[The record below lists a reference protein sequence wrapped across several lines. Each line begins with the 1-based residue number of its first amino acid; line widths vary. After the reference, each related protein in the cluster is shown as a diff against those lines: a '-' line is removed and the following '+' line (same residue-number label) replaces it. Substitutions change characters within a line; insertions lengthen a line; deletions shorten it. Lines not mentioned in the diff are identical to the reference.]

1 MIDNEL
7 TQHIGKWLTHVGPR
21 TDQEIIEGAT
31 MLLRLNRNR
40 SLYQTVVTRPQRH
53 ESKVVYELKK
63 WYGIRADGLTIDEV
77 NKLDSTLTPQVKA
90 AVDAEPKNDDGTVQN
105 PDDLPAHSGKR
116 ADHDSL
122 PDDIKGIWPRNAE
135 RWKKIKQLYNTLL
148 TIDEPC
154 SRYEYLKQLKDL
166 WYGYKADFKK
176 YDDFVLEPNDGGENG
191 GENCGDDAKK
201 ITNARSYISK
211 NIGPLQSIKSSYDA
225 DGMDDKTLADYN
237 SKLAKVQERVDTI
250 LSAGEPIGDD
260 LRATLADLGVVF
272 NDKDKK
278 DNDVEGEAD
287 SDSAESAGE

>member
-7 TQHIGKWLTHVGPR
+7 TQHIGKWLTHIGPR

-176 YDDFVLEPNDGGENG
+176 YDDFVIEPNDGCENG
-191 GENCGDDAKK
+191 GENGGDDAKK

-225 DGMDDKTLADYN
+225 DGMDEKTLADYN
-237 SKLAKVQERVDTI
+237 SKLAKVQERVDII

-272 NDKDKK
+272 NDKKYS
-278 DNDVEGEAD
+278 DVEGQTD

>member
-105 PDDLPAHSGKR
+105 PDDLPARSGKR

-148 TIDEPC
+148 TIEEPC

-191 GENCGDDAKK
+191 GDNGGDSAKK

-211 NIGPLQSIKSSYDA
+211 NIGTLQSIKSSYDA

-260 LRATLADLGVVF
+260 LRATLADIGVVF
-272 NDKDKK
+272 NDKKYS
-278 DNDVEGEAD
+278 DVEGQTD

>member
-122 PDDIKGIWPRNAE
+122 PDDIKGIWPSNAE

-191 GENCGDDAKK
+191 GENGGDDAKK

-211 NIGPLQSIKSSYDA
+211 NIGILQSIKSSYDA

-237 SKLAKVQERVDTI
+237 SKLAKVQERVNVI
-250 LSAGEPIGDD
+250 LSAGELIGED
-260 LRATLADLGVVF
+260 LRKTLADLGVEF
-272 NDKDKK
+272 NDNDKK

-287 SDSAESAGE
+287 SDDTQAAGE

>member
-1 MIDNEL
+1 MIDKEL

-154 SRYEYLKQLKDL
+154 SRYEYLKQLEDL

-191 GENCGDDAKK
+191 GENGGDDAKK

-211 NIGPLQSIKSSYDA
+211 NIGILQSIKSSYDA

-272 NDKDKK
+272 NDKKYS
-278 DNDVEGEAD
+278 DVEGQTD

>member
-105 PDDLPAHSGKR
+105 PDDLPARSGKR

-191 GENCGDDAKK
+191 GDNGGDSAKK

-211 NIGPLQSIKSSYDA
+211 NIGTLQSIKSSYDA

-260 LRATLADLGVVF
+260 LRATLADIGVVF
-272 NDKDKK
+272 NDKKYS
-278 DNDVEGEAD
+278 DVEGQTD

>member
-105 PDDLPAHSGKR
+105 PDDLQAHSGKR

-191 GENCGDDAKK
+191 GENGGDDAKK

-225 DGMDDKTLADYN
+225 DGMDEKTLADYN
-237 SKLAKVQERVDTI
+237 SKLAKVQERVDVI
-250 LSAGEPIGDD
+250 LSAGELIGDD
-260 LRATLADLGVVF
+260 LRQTLADLGVVF

-287 SDSAESAGE
+287 SDDTQTAGE

>member
-116 ADHDSL
+116 ADHDCL

-176 YDDFVLEPNDGGENG
+176 YDDFMLEPNDGGENG
-191 GENCGDDAKK
+191 GENGGDDAKK

-211 NIGPLQSIKSSYDA
+211 NIGILQSIKSSYDA
-225 DGMDDKTLADYN
+225 DGMDDNTLADYN

-272 NDKDKK
+272 NDKKYS
-278 DNDVEGEAD
+278 DVEGQTD

>member
-1 MIDNEL
+1 MIDNKL
-7 TQHIGKWLTHVGPR
+7 TQQIGKWLTHVGPR
-21 TDQEIIEGAT
+21 TDQEIVEGAT

-166 WYGYKADFKK
+166 WYDYKADFKK
-176 YDDFVLEPNDGGENG
+176 YDDFVLETNDGGENG
-191 GENCGDDAKK
+191 GENGGDDPKK

-211 NIGPLQSIKSSYDA
+211 NIGPLQSIKSSFDA
-225 DGMDDKTLADYN
+225 DGMDDTTLADYN
-237 SKLAKVQERVDTI
+237 SKLAKVQERVDII
-250 LSAGEPIGDD
+250 LSAGELIGDD
-260 LRATLADLGVVF
+260 LRKTLADLGVVF
-272 NDKDKK
+272 NDNDKQ

-287 SDSAESAGE
+287 SDDTQSTGE

>member
-105 PDDLPAHSGKR
+105 PDDLPARSGKR

-154 SRYEYLKQLKDL
+154 SRYEYLKQLKEL
-166 WYGYKADFKK
+166 WYDYKKDFKK

-191 GENCGDDAKK
+191 GDNGGDSAKK

-211 NIGPLQSIKSSYDA
+211 NIGTLQSIKSSYDA

-260 LRATLADLGVVF
+260 LRATLADIGVVF
-272 NDKDKK
+272 NDKKYS
-278 DNDVEGEAD
+278 DVEGQTD

>member
-7 TQHIGKWLTHVGPR
+7 TQQIGKWLTHVGPR

-40 SLYQTVVTRPQRH
+40 SLYQTVVIRPQRH

-105 PDDLPAHSGKR
+105 PDDMPAHSGKR

-154 SRYEYLKQLKDL
+154 SRYEYLKQLKEL
-166 WYGYKADFKK
+166 WYDYKKDFKK

-191 GENCGDDAKK
+191 GENGGDDAKK

-225 DGMDDKTLADYN
+225 DGMDEKTLADYN
-237 SKLAKVQERVDTI
+237 SKLAKVQERVDII

-272 NDKDKK
+272 NDKKYS
-278 DNDVEGEAD
+278 DVEGQTD